1 MQRRTAGKP
10 RLGGFTLIEL
20 MVTIVVVSILASIAV
35 PAYTHQIRK
44 SRRTDARTALLELAS
59 REERYLATN
68 NGYSITASDLGYT
81 SFPSAVGN
89 GYYTVTVAAGANG
102 LAGSGTAA
110 PSFVATASPVT
121 GMGQDLDTDCR
132 TFTVDSTGKQ
142 SSLNSASSD
151 STSIC
156 WQ

>member
-10 RLGGFTLIEL
+10 GIGGFTLIEL

-59 REERYLATN
+59 REERYLAVNNAYTN
-68 NGYSITASDLGYT
+68 DPASLGYSAFGT
-81 SFPSAVGN
+81 AVGS
-89 GYYTVTVAAGANG
+89 GYYQLSTPTVNAA
-102 LAGSGTAA
+102 TATSA
-110 PSFVATASPVT
+110 PTFSLTASPVS
-121 GMGQDLDTDCR
+121 GKGQDLDTDCAS
-132 TFTVDSTGKQ
+132 FTVDSTGKQ
-142 SSLNSASSD
+142 SSVNSGGSD
-151 STSIC
+151 TTSVC